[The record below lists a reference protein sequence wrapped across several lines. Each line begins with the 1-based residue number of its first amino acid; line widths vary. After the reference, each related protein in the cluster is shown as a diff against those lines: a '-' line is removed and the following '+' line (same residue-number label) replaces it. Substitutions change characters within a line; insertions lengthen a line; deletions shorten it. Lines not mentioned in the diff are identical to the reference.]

1 MTNPVDLLTPDTRE
15 RAIAFQAAAQA
26 AGLAFN
32 MGRTR
37 VTCAAQGLST
47 APVMVNGIPL
57 KRAPGCRSWH
67 VWGRAF
73 DVTLQNATPDRYV
86 QLGALGKSMGL
97 MWGGDFKTN
106 FDPIHFQFVPAGLD
120 IMKLCPDP
128 AQCDAAVAAYEKG
141 LPPPGPTPAQPPNSG
156 SSSFL
161 AFAAGAVG
169 GFLLTRWMV

>member
-15 RAIAFQAAAQA
+15 RAIAFQTAAQA

-37 VTCAAQGLST
+37 VTCAAQGMST

-73 DVTLQNATPDRYV
+73 DVTLQNATPERYAE
-86 QLGALGKSMGL
+86 LGALGKSMGL
-97 MWGGDFKTN
+97 AWGGDFATN
-106 FDPIHFQFVPAGLD
+106 FDPIHFQYAPGLSTQ
-120 IMKLCPDP
+120 ILCPDP
-128 AQCDAAVAAYEKG
+128 AKCEETVAAYEHG
-141 LPPPGPTPAQPPNSG
+141 LPPPPPSPP
-156 SSSFL
+156 SSDGAAASFL
-161 AFAAGAVG
+161 AFAAGAIG
-169 GFLLTRWMV
+169 GFLLTRRMV